1 MLRAISIWLPAGLF
15 LVLFGLGLG
24 FGCSDDFETKPRRM
38 PSSNPIAPPDAME
51 EVVDPSKQP
60 ENCPESL
67 PREGETCPTVTQANI
82 TCRYA
87 ARQCPN
93 GYDVVQSMCCTR
105 GGIWVPCGTYD
116 PCPEPE
122 VDAGP

>member
-1 MLRAISIWLPAGLF
+1 MPRAISIWLPAGLF
-15 LVLFGLGLG
+15 LALFGLGLG
-24 FGCSDDFETKPRRM
+24 FGCSDDFDKKTRRTQQQPDRPARRM
-38 PSSNPIAPPDAME
+38 A
-51 EVVDPSKQP
+51 EVIDPSKQP

-87 ARQCPN
+87 ARQCPD

>member
-1 MLRAISIWLPAGLF
+1 MLKAVSVWLPAGLF
-15 LVLFGLGLG
+15 LALFGLGVG
-24 FGCSDDFETKPRRM
+24 FGCSDDFETKRRM

-51 EVVDPSKQP
+51 EVIDPSVQP
-60 ENCPESL
+60 ANCPGSL

-93 GYDVVQSMCCTR
+93 GYDVVQSMCCAR
-105 GGIWVPCGTYD
+105 GGIWVACGTAD

-122 VDAGP
+122 PDAGL